1 MFNYGYYMHSIKK
14 SASEQSCAINAIASN
29 LLISITAIEK
39 LFDQRNSNK
48 KFAQNLTEGVRINDL
63 FEPMILT
70 SKSIIVSD

>member
-1 MFNYGYYMHSIKK
+1 MHSIKK

-48 KFAQNLTEGVRINDL
+48 KLTQNLTEGVRINDL